1 MANIRR
7 GLRNLWR
14 LLRDTFSE
22 WQFNEVSLLAA
33 SLAYYTVFSLAPL
46 LIIVMMIV
54 GAIFGEEA
62 AKEQIVARM
71 TELVGQQGAEVIA
84 TAITNMRADATG
96 GPFQLIFSLGFLL
109 FGASGIF
116 AQIQDALDRIWQV
129 KPAPRQQIFN
139 FFRKRLLSF
148 AMILVIAFLL
158 LVSFVGNTVLAALV
172 DVLNTLVPGSGYSWQ
187 ILSLLV
193 TFGVTTFIFGAIFTI
208 LPDAEITWRDTLVG
222 AIITAILFLIG
233 QSLFGLFLRQS
244 NFGSAYGVAGSFVI
258 LITWI
263 YYAANI
269 LLLGAEFTKVFAQRR
284 GSPIVPS
291 EYAVYRNEN
300 QEKVLQSSSR
310 RIRHH
315 RQKNSGNFFA
325 KLRRKGIPKK

>member
-1 MANIRR
+1 MRNIKAR
-7 GLRNLWR
+7 LRNIWG
-14 LLRDTFSE
+14 LLRDTISE
-22 WQFNEVSLLAA
+22 WQLNEVSLLAA

-71 TELVGQQGAEVIA
+71 TELVGVQAAEVIA

-96 GPFQLIFSLGFLL
+96 GPFSLIFSLGFLL

-116 AQIQDALDRIWQV
+116 AQIQDALDRIWEV
-129 KPAPRQQIFN
+129 EAAPKQQIFH
-139 FFRKRLLSF
+139 FLRKRLLSF

-158 LVSFVGNTVLAALV
+158 LVSFISNTILAAFV
-172 DVLNTLVPGSGYSWQ
+172 DVLNTIVPGYGYWWQ
-187 ILSLLV
+187 LLSLLI

-208 LPDAEITWRDTLVG
+208 LPDAEISWRNTVVG
-222 AIITAILFLIG
+222 AVITAILFLIG
-233 QSLFGLFLRQS
+233 QSLFGLFLRQT

-258 LITWI
+258 LITWV
-263 YYAANI
+263 YYAAQV
-269 LLLGAEFTKVFAQRR
+269 LLLGAVFTKVFAQRR

-291 EYAVYRNEN
+291 EYAVPRN
-300 QEKVLQSSSR
+300 KSKRRTSRSSKR
-310 RIRHH
+310 NHNR
-315 RQKNSGNFFA
+315 
-325 KLRRKGIPKK
+325 

>member
-1 MANIRR
+1 MRNYKTR
-7 GLRNLWR
+7 LRNIWG
-14 LLRDTFSE
+14 LLRDTISE

-71 TELVGQQGAEVIA
+71 TELVGGQAAEVIA
-84 TAITNMRADATG
+84 TAITNMRTDATG
-96 GPFQLIFSLGFLL
+96 GPFRLIFSLGFLL

-116 AQIQDALDRIWQV
+116 AQIQDALDRIWEV
-129 KPAPRQQIFN
+129 EPAPKQKIFN
-139 FFRKRLLSF
+139 FLRKRLLSF

-158 LVSFVGNTVLAALV
+158 LVSFISNTILAAFV
-172 DVLNTLVPGSGYSWQ
+172 DVLNTIVPGYGYWWQ
-187 ILSLLV
+187 LLSLLL

-208 LPDAEITWRDTLVG
+208 LPDAEISWRNTVVG
-222 AIITAILFLIG
+222 AVITAILFLIG

-258 LITWI
+258 LITWV
-263 YYAANI
+263 YYAAQV
-269 LLLGAEFTKVFAQRR
+269 LLLGAVFTKVFAQRR

-291 EYAVYRNEN
+291 EYAVPRNKSFLRTSRSSKRN
-300 QEKVLQSSSR
+300 QSR
-310 RIRHH
+310 
-315 RQKNSGNFFA
+315 
-325 KLRRKGIPKK
+325 